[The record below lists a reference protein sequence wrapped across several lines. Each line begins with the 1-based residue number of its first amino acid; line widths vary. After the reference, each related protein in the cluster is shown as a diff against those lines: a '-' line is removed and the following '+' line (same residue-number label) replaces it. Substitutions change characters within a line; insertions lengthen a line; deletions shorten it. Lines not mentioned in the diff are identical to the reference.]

1 MRNIVPLVAASAALA
16 FATPVTA
23 ATTLLDVT
31 NLPQQFVTPESFTF
45 TATSSTTTLNFQ
57 GYDIPGTLALVNL
70 FFATTGT
77 SLTTANNLLAGQTF
91 TATPSG
97 CSAPFN
103 TFGTGSTGI
112 YGASDLTFGG
122 TCTGMYDTLS
132 STVNTVAGLSYTL
145 SFSLTSSAAGS
156 TGLRISE
163 GVLANDTGA
172 VPEPATWA
180 MMLLGFGA
188 IGAALRRRK
197 SVRHS
202 RGAAGTEDLR
212 GAFPGFRS

>member
-1 MRNIVPLVAASAALA
+1 MRKIVSLLAASAALA
-16 FATPVTA
+16 VAAPATA

-31 NLPQQFVTPESFTF
+31 NLPQQFVTPEAFTF

-57 GYDIPGTLALVNL
+57 GYDLPGTLALVNL

-77 SLTTANNLLAGQTF
+77 SPTTANNLLAGQTF

-97 CSAPFN
+97 CSAAFN

-112 YGASDLTFGG
+112 YGAKDLTFGG
-122 TCTGMYDTLS
+122 TCTGLYDTLS
-132 STVNTVAGLSYTL
+132 SSVSTVVGQSYTL

-163 GVLANDTGA
+163 GLLTNGA
-172 VPEPATWA
+172 GPVPEPATWA
-180 MMLLGFGA
+180 MMLLGFGG
-188 IGAALRRRK
+188 IGLAMRRK
-197 SVRHS
+197 RSFQLQ
-202 RGAAGTEDLR
+202 GA
-212 GAFPGFRS
+212 